1 MWISWSNIALN
12 WDVYCLSKLK
22 IPVWTDLYN

>member
-1 MWISWSNIALN
+1 MWISWSNIALD
-12 WDVYCLSKLK
+12 WDVYCLGTLK